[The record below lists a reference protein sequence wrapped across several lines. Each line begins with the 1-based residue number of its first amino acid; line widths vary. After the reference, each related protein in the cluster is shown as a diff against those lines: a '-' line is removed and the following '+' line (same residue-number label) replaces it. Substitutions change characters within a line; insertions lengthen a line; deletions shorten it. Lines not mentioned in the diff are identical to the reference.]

1 MLIYEGKVSRFE
13 RFVSDGEF
21 FGKKNLNF
29 KSGLMNGFVSGSI
42 LVGGVLF

>member
-1 MLIYEGKVSRFE
+1 MRE
-13 RFVSDGEF
+13 RFRGLKDLFQMVNF
-21 FGKKNLNF
+21 LGKKNLNF